1 MTTATRKA
9 APKAAASSTSTPKA
23 TKEAAPKAAAEK
35 TAFAGA
41 DLTGA
46 VHEQIERVYEAFS
59 VNTGELREQA
69 DEFQAALSDGFK
81 ATQEHVQA
89 TSAEFSEAV
98 SAEVQDAIA
107 LGSSLTK
114 VKSPAEALELQKE
127 YWTKL
132 YEARAERARN
142 WTQAGIDVAQDTTT
156 PVATAFNTLL
166 ESNKNA
172 FGAFFRAPSK

>member
-9 APKAAASSTSTPKA
+9 APKAAATPAAAKT
-23 TKEAAPKAAAEK
+23 TKEAAPKAAE
-35 TAFAGA
+35 TTTPYFA
-41 DLTGA
+41 GA
-46 VHEQIERVYEAFS
+46 VHEQIERVYSAFS
-59 VNTGELREQA
+59 VNTGEFREQA
-69 DEFQAALSDGFK
+69 DELQSALSDGLK

-89 TSAEFSEAV
+89 TSSEFSEAV
-98 SAEVQDAIA
+98 SAEFQDAIA
-107 LGSSLTK
+107 LGTSLTK
-114 VKSPAEALELQKE
+114 VKSPTEALELQKE

-132 YEARAERARN
+132 YETRAERARN